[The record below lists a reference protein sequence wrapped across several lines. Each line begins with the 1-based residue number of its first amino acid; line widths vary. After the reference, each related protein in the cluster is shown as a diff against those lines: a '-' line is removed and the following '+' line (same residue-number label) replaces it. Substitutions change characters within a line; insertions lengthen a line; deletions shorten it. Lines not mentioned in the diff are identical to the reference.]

1 MTSVSAEA
9 GVDPVTSEKAT
20 AGRLE
25 DREEG
30 EATSRLTYLS
40 HALEASAGL
49 LAPHR
54 FRVRRTAQF
63 FFCAENPSR
72 LRRGAVPT
80 RVAHLRWR
88 PRFDPLDLPSNR
100 RNSETRFFVKRKFT
114 TEFTMSLQRSS
125 FIHYNRAKMLHEHDV
140 RSMQRSPS
148 NASVRQHV
156 LCLMTAHAPGRPVA
170 ITGR

>member
-54 FRVRRTAQF
+54 LRVRRTAQF

-72 LRRGAVPT
+72 FGGVRCRRGN
-80 RVAHLRWR
+80 VAHLRRR
-88 PRFDPLDLPSNR
+88 PRLDPLHLPSNR
-100 RNSETRFFVKRKFT
+100 RNSQTRFVKRKFT
-114 TEFTMSLQRSS
+114 TEFSMSLQRSS
-125 FIHYNRAKMLHEHDV
+125 FIHYNRAKMLHEHDG

>member
-54 FRVRRTAQF
+54 LRVRRTAQF

-72 LRRGAVPT
+72 FGGVRCRRG
-80 RVAHLRWR
+80 
-88 PRFDPLDLPSNR
+88 
-100 RNSETRFFVKRKFT
+100 
-114 TEFTMSLQRSS
+114 
-125 FIHYNRAKMLHEHDV
+125 MLHISDGG
-140 RSMQRSPS
+140 RDWIRCIF
-148 NASVRQHV
+148 RQIAE
-156 LCLMTAHAPGRPVA
+156 TAKLVS
-170 ITGR
+170 

>member
-80 RVAHLRWR
+80 AVLHISDGGRDSIRCIFRQIA
-88 PRFDPLDLPSNR
+88 
-100 RNSETRFFVKRKFT
+100 ETAKLV
-114 TEFTMSLQRSS
+114 SS
-125 FIHYNRAKMLHEHDV
+125 
-140 RSMQRSPS
+140 
-148 NASVRQHV
+148 
-156 LCLMTAHAPGRPVA
+156 
-170 ITGR
+170 